1 MNRTE
6 KIAWRALAV
15 TVAGLTAIYAYV
27 LVVVL

>member
-15 TVAGLTAIYAYV
+15 ATAGLAVAYAYC
-27 LVVVL
+27 LMVVL